1 MRPMKTKGNARPAF
15 GIGEDPWIDSD
26 SVLDDCQLFLEGK
39 GIMTITIMTR
49 KLQLDYVLV

>member
-1 MRPMKTKGNARPAF
+1 MVMRPMKTKGNARPAF

-26 SVLDDCQLFLEGK
+26 SVLDDCQLFLDGK
-39 GIMTITIMTR
+39 GIMTR

>member
-26 SVLDDCQLFLEGK
+26 SVLDDCQLFLDGK
-39 GIMTITIMTR
+39 GIMTR